1 MSIAR
6 SFIGAPHVS
15 FALIILFPYRN
26 CDAVERSKKIN
37 TTPWNAYD
45 FVWYKVQSKA
55 QVKWIWCAGLLA
67 HGTDLKSTLN
77 QSIFIVVTAIAHQ
90 KSQLEFYQS
99 WHFFQWLR
107 LAYGKMRL
115 DPANS
120 DTMRCGSQYFQ
131 MMKKGN
137 KTNWHP
143 LSFTVGPIGHCIRS
157 LADAN
162 GVDAITI
169 LLFGSIVWMYRFSSV
184 FPCMIGFSLSFPLQ
198 CRLAH
203 MFCYVTHH
211 FARWPPHSC

>member
-1 MSIAR
+1 MWAGSHYIKRDAKWICPLKHVNRTQFYRCATCFFCANYSVSI
-6 SFIGAPHVS
+6 
-15 FALIILFPYRN
+15 
-26 CDAVERSKKIN
+26 SKLWHGPREVRKKN

-67 HGTDLKSTLN
+67 HGIDLKSTLN

-120 DTMRCGSQYFQ
+120 DTVRCDSQYFQ

-143 LSFTVGPIGHCIRS
+143 
-157 LADAN
+157 
-162 GVDAITI
+162 
-169 LLFGSIVWMYRFSSV
+169 
-184 FPCMIGFSLSFPLQ
+184 
-198 CRLAH
+198 
-203 MFCYVTHH
+203 
-211 FARWPPHSC
+211 